1 MIRLFD
7 LSQAGYDKGETV
19 LVSGTDGVGTKLKI
33 AQAVGK
39 VCVSTNCLCTVSSLL
54 FLPFL
59 LSQLNCLTSFRDAI
73 SRREQKLFLTRLCVY

>member
-39 VCVSTNCLCTVSSLL
+39 VCVSTKCLCTASSLPPLSSFPIELLDL
-54 FLPFL
+54 F
-59 LSQLNCLTSFRDAI
+59 S
-73 SRREQKLFLTRLCVY
+73 